1 MNKDLSKAIN
11 KLILERQ
18 MTDKQIFLTEEQV
31 DAVLLAINSHIY
43 RSSGGDVREYVDA
56 RYSEHDEAFRNV
68 KIGEIQNRFN
78 ALNRVREKLTT

>member
-1 MNKDLSKAIN
+1 MNNDMSKAIN
-11 KLILERQ
+11 KLILERH

-43 RSSGGDVREYVDA
+43 RRSGGDVRDYVDA
-56 RYSEHDEAFRNV
+56 RYLEQDEAFRNV

-78 ALNRVREKLTT
+78 ALNRGREKLAA